1 MAKTATLN
9 VRVDPDVKAEATKVL
24 DDLGIS
30 MSSALNMILR
40 NIARRK
46 RLPLESVTLEDYG
59 ILNMDN
65 MTDEEFMTDEELVD
79 LVNKQEEEEPLE
91 ECKDISELYKLFNYT
106 PRK

>member
-30 MSSALNMILR
+30 MSSAL
-40 NIARRK
+40 
-46 RLPLESVTLEDYG
+46 ESVTLEDYG

-65 MTDEEFMTDEELVD
+65 MTDEELID

-91 ECKDISELYKLFNYT
+91 ECKDISELYELFNYT

>member
-9 VRVDPDVKAEATKVL
+9 VRVDPDVKAEATEVL

-65 MTDEEFMTDEELVD
+65 MTDEELID

-91 ECKDISELYKLFNYT
+91 ECLSIDELNKEFGF
-106 PRK
+106 KK

>member
-65 MTDEEFMTDEELVD
+65 MTDEELVD

>member
-1 MAKTATLN
+1 MVKTATLN

-65 MTDEEFMTDEELVD
+65 MTDEELVD

>member
-59 ILNMDN
+59 ILSMD
-65 MTDEEFMTDEELVD
+65 DMTDEELID

-91 ECKDISELYKLFNYT
+91 ECLSIDELNKEFGF
-106 PRK
+106 KK

>member
-65 MTDEEFMTDEELVD
+65 MTDQELID

-91 ECKDISELYKLFNYT
+91 ECLSIDELNKEFGF
-106 PRK
+106 KK

>member
-65 MTDEEFMTDEELVD
+65 MTDEELVD

-91 ECKDISELYKLFNYT
+91 ECKDISELYGLFNYT

>member
-65 MTDEEFMTDEELVD
+65 MTDEELVD

-91 ECKDISELYKLFNYT
+91 ECKGISELYELFNYT

>member
-65 MTDEEFMTDEELVD
+65 MTDEELVD

-91 ECKDISELYKLFNYT
+91 ECLSIDELNKEFGF
-106 PRK
+106 KK

>member
-59 ILNMDN
+59 ILNIDN
-65 MTDEEFMTDEELVD
+65 MTDQELID

-91 ECKDISELYKLFNYT
+91 ECKDISELYELFNYT

>member
-65 MTDEEFMTDEELVD
+65 MTDEELVD

-91 ECKDISELYKLFNYT
+91 ECKDISELYKLFNHT

>member
-65 MTDEEFMTDEELVD
+65 MTDGELVD
-79 LVNKQEEEEPLE
+79 LVNRQEEEEPLE
-91 ECKDISELYKLFNYT
+91 KCKDISELYELFNYT

>member
-65 MTDEEFMTDEELVD
+65 MTDEELVD
-79 LVNKQEEEEPLE
+79 LVNKQEEEPLE
-91 ECKDISELYKLFNYT
+91 ECKDISELYELFNYT

>member
-1 MAKTATLN
+1 MTKTATLN

-65 MTDEEFMTDEELVD
+65 MTDEELID

-91 ECKDISELYKLFNYT
+91 ECLSIDELNKEFGF
-106 PRK
+106 KK

>member
-65 MTDEEFMTDEELVD
+65 MTDEELID

-91 ECKDISELYKLFNYT
+91 ECFSIDELNKEFGF
-106 PRK
+106 KK

>member
-59 ILNMDN
+59 ILNTSN
-65 MTDEEFMTDEELVD
+65 MTDEELIS
-79 LVNKQEEEEPLE
+79 LVNEQDKVDPPESHR
-91 ECKDISELYKLFNYT
+91 DINELYEKYGYS
-106 PRK
+106 PK

>member
-9 VRVDPDVKAEATKVL
+9 VRVDPEVKAEATKVL

-65 MTDEEFMTDEELVD
+65 MTDEEIID
-79 LVNKQEEEEPLE
+79 LVNEQDRIDPPESH
-91 ECKDISELYKLFNYT
+91 CDISELYKKYGYT
-106 PRK
+106 PD

>member
-65 MTDEEFMTDEELVD
+65 MTDEELID

-91 ECKDISELYKLFNYT
+91 ECLSIDELNKEFGF
-106 PRK
+106 KK